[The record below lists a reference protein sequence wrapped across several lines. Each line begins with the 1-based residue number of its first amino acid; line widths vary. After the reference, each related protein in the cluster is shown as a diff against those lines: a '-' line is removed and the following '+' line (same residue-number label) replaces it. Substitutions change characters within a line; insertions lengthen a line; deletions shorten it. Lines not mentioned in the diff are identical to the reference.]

1 MMTGRKVDDTALEWA
16 IRTAD
21 PSFEDW
27 DGLTEWLE
35 ADPLNHDR
43 YDEATAAIAQA
54 SDRVAATPVQ
64 AAPVVANDTGPM
76 RRGYWRWGGGAIA
89 AMLAVVVGVSVWND
103 RSQPYAVETS
113 PGEQRSVALAD
124 GSQIILSG
132 GSRVT
137 LDRADARVAV
147 VDRGEML
154 FRIRHDAAHPFQVT
168 AGDTKMVDLGTVF
181 DVTHDPRRTRVAV
194 AEGAVMVD
202 PQGARL
208 RLDPGQAVVDR
219 GEMLFRIR
227 HDAAHPFQVTAGD
240 TKMVDLGTVFDV
252 THDPRRTRVAVA
264 EGAVMVDPQGA
275 RLRLDPGQAVVAS
288 DGELR
293 RERAEDVGGW
303 REGRVTF
310 DHAPL
315 SDVARDLSR
324 QLGHDIRVDAA
335 IADRPFSGT
344 VDIRSLND
352 DPALLGRLLAVGV
365 RRDGEMW
372 VLGDD
377 R

>member
-89 AMLAVVVGVSVWND
+89 AMLAVVVGVSAWND

-168 AGDTKMVDLGTVF
+168 AGDTKMIDLGTVF
-181 DVTHDPRRTRVAV
+181 DVTHDS
-194 AEGAVMVD
+194 
-202 PQGARL
+202 
-208 RLDPGQAVVDR
+208 
-219 GEMLFRIR
+219 
-227 HDAAHPFQVTAGD
+227 
-240 TKMVDLGTVFDV
+240 
-252 THDPRRTRVAVA
+252 RRTRVAVA

>member
-1 MMTGRKVDDTALEWA
+1 MMTGRKVDETALEWA
-16 IRTAD
+16 IRSAD
-21 PSFEDW
+21 PSFDDW
-27 DGLTEWLE
+27 DGLTRWLE

-43 YDEATAAIAQA
+43 YDEATAAMAQA
-54 SDRVAATPVQ
+54 TDCVAATPVQ
-64 AAPVVANDTGPM
+64 AVPVAANDAGPM
-76 RRGYWRWGGGAIA
+76 RRDYWRWGGGAVA
-89 AMLAVVVGVSVWND
+89 AMLAMVVGVSVWHD

-124 GSQIILSG
+124 GSQIILGG

-147 VDRGEML
+147 VDHGEML
-154 FRIRHDAAHPFQVT
+154 FRIRHDAAHPFRVT

-181 DVTHDPRRTRVAV
+181 DVTHDPQRTRVAV

-208 RLDPGQAVVDR
+208 RLDPGQAIV
-219 GEMLFRIR
+219 
-227 HDAAHPFQVTAGD
+227 AA
-240 TKMVDLGTVFDV
+240 
-252 THDPRRTRVAVA
+252 
-264 EGAVMVDPQGA
+264 
-275 RLRLDPGQAVVAS
+275 

-324 QLGHDIRVDAA
+324 QLGHNVRVDAT

-344 VDIRSLND
+344 VDIHSLHD
-352 DPALLGRLLAVGV
+352 DPALLGRLLAVDV
-365 RRDGEMW
+365 RRDGKVW